1 LAKKNRRRIETYN
14 KNFDKEKNKRNDSIE
29 SVTTPSSSSSSWS
42 SPSKDKT
49 KNDKSKS
56 KTIENVLILQG
67 GGSLGAFGCG
77 VFKALAKRNIKIDIV
92 AGTSIGAVNAA
103 IIAGSKEGDSS
114 EQVLEQFWLEL
125 SDSFVDFNNI
135 ASFFSYPSFPGLSE
149 QLVHTLNSYYPYS
162 FFRRRKVEGEENH
175 HQSESANEKAK
186 IKQLSSFYSS
196 AIFGN
201 DKMFKP
207 RWKPE
212 YAISDPEYFTPEKW
226 TYLYD
231 HSPLA
236 RTLDKYIDY
245 KKLNPDG
252 KPNARLII
260 TATNVLTA
268 EALIFDSSKQQI
280 TPKHILGA
288 SGYPS
293 YNFPWIEVEKGVY
306 AWDGSLLSNTPLR
319 EAIDASP
326 VNDKRIFLVENYPK
340 NIDVLPRNLAEVHH
354 RARDIIFSDKTEHN
368 VTMSKIITRYLEYI
382 EELYQIVEQYTDHTE
397 LGGEQ
402 LKRIRHKYKK
412 YKQERGA
419 EIKQIFHISRDEPFP
434 HIYENADFSPETIK
448 NSIEEGEAKTNQ
460 AITRT

>member
-1 LAKKNRRRIETYN
+1 MTETYN
-14 KNFDKEKNKRNDSIE
+14 KDLDKEKDKRNDSIDLQDA
-29 SVTTPSSSSSSWS
+29 SSRSRPPRSIE
-42 SPSKDKT
+42 KR
-49 KNDKSKS
+49 

-77 VFKALAKRNIKIDIV
+77 VFKALAKRNIKIDII

-103 IIAGSKEGDSS
+103 IIAGSKNEDTP
-114 EQVLEQFWLEL
+114 EQLLEQFWFEL
-125 SDSFVDFNNI
+125 SKSFVDLNTTTI
-135 ASFFSYPSFPGLSE
+135 TTAGPYSFTYPFLPALAE
-149 QLVHTLNSYYPYS
+149 QVIDYLYNYYPYS
-162 FFRRRKVEGEENH
+162 FFGRREKEEAQDYP
-175 HQSESANEKAK
+175 QSVSRNQKPR
-186 IKQLSSFYSS
+186 IKQIKSFYSS

-245 KKLNPDG
+245 KKLNPNG

-268 EALIFDSSKQQI
+268 EPLIFDSLKQQI

-288 SGYPS
+288 SGYPT
-293 YNFPWIEVEKGVY
+293 YNFPWVEVEKGLY

-340 NIDVLPRNLAEVHH
+340 KIDVLPRDLPEVHH

-368 VTMSKIITRYLEYI
+368 VAMSKVITRYLQYI
-382 EELYQIVEQYTDHTE
+382 EELYQIVEQHANHLE
-397 LGGEQ
+397 LGEEK

-419 EIKQIFHISRDEPFP
+419 EIKQIFYISRDEPFP

-448 NSIEEGEAKTNQ
+448 NSIEEGEMKTDQ
-460 AITRT
+460 ALRKMG

>member
-1 LAKKNRRRIETYN
+1 LSKKNRKVVETYN
-14 KNFDKEKNKRNDSIE
+14 KDLDKQKNKRTNSADLSASSSRSMPSRSIE
-29 SVTTPSSSSSSWS
+29 
-42 SPSKDKT
+42 KR
-49 KNDKSKS
+49 KNL
-56 KTIENVLILQG
+56 ENVIILQG

-77 VFKALAKRNIKIDIV
+77 VFKALAKRNIRIDII

-103 IIAGSKEGDSS
+103 IIAGSKDEDAP
-114 EQVLEQFWLEL
+114 EQLLEQFWLEL
-125 SDSFVDFNNI
+125 SKGFVDLNNT
-135 ASFFSYPSFPGLSE
+135 ATAAPYSFTYPFLPSLAE
-149 QLVHTLNSYYPYS
+149 QVVDYLYNYYPYP
-162 FFRRRKVEGEENH
+162 FFGRRIIEGNDYP
-175 HQSESANEKAK
+175 QSVSRRNQKPR
-186 IKQLSSFYSS
+186 IKQIKSFYSS

-212 YAISDPEYFTPEKW
+212 YATSDPEYFTPEKW

-231 HSPLA
+231 HSPLV

-245 KKLNPDG
+245 EKLNPNG

-268 EALIFDSSKQQI
+268 QPLIFDSSKQQI

-293 YNFPWIEVEKGVY
+293 YNFPWVEVEKGVY

-340 NIDVLPRNLAEVHH
+340 RIDVLPRDLPEVHH
-354 RARDIIFSDKTEHN
+354 RARDIMFSDKTEHN
-368 VTMSKIITRYLEYI
+368 VTMSKVITRYLEYI
-382 EELYQIVEQYTDHTE
+382 EELYQIVEQHANHRE
-397 LGGEQ
+397 LGEEK

-419 EIKQIFHISRDEPFP
+419 EIKQIFYISRDEPFP
-434 HIYENADFSPETIK
+434 HIYENADFSPETI
-448 NSIEEGEAKTNQ
+448 
-460 AITRT
+460 

>member
-1 LAKKNRRRIETYN
+1 MSKKNRRAAETYN
-14 KNFDKEKNKRNDSIE
+14 KDRDKEKDKRNDSTDLQATSSRSRSPPHSIE
-29 SVTTPSSSSSSWS
+29 
-42 SPSKDKT
+42 KR
-49 KNDKSKS
+49 

-77 VFKALAKRNIKIDIV
+77 VFKSLAKRNIKINII

-103 IIAGSKEGDSS
+103 IIAGSKNEDTP
-114 EQVLEQFWLEL
+114 EQLLEQFWLEL
-125 SDSFVDFNNI
+125 SKSFVDLNNT
-135 ASFFSYPSFPGLSE
+135 ATTAGPYSFTYPFLPALAE
-149 QLVHTLNSYYPYS
+149 QVADYLYNYYPYS
-162 FFRRRKVEGEENH
+162 FFGRREIGGEDYP
-175 HQSESANEKAK
+175 QSVSRNQKLR
-186 IKQLSSFYSS
+186 IKQIKSFYSS

-245 KKLNPDG
+245 KKLNPNG

-268 EALIFDSSKQQI
+268 EPLVFDSSKQQI

-293 YNFPWIEVEKGVY
+293 YNFPWVEVEKGLY

-340 NIDVLPRNLAEVHH
+340 KIDVLPRDLPEVHH

-368 VTMSKIITRYLEYI
+368 VVMSKVITRYLQYI
-382 EELYQIVEQYTDHTE
+382 EELYQIVEQHANHQE
-397 LGGEQ
+397 VGKER
-402 LKRIRHKYKK
+402 LKKIRYKYKK

-419 EIKQIFHISRDEPFP
+419 EIKQIFYISRDEPFP

-448 NSIEEGEAKTNQ
+448 NSIEEGEEKTDQ
-460 AITRT
+460 ALRKIG

>member
-1 LAKKNRRRIETYN
+1 MTETYN
-14 KNFDKEKNKRNDSIE
+14 KDLDKEKDKRNDS
-29 SVTTPSSSSSSWS
+29 TDLQATSSRSWS
-42 SPSKDKT
+42 PPPHSIGKR
-49 KNDKSKS
+49 

-77 VFKALAKRNIKIDIV
+77 VFKALAKRNIKIDII

-103 IIAGSKEGDSS
+103 IIAGSKNEDTP
-114 EQVLEQFWLEL
+114 EQLLEQFWLEL
-125 SDSFVDFNNI
+125 SKSFVDLSNT
-135 ASFFSYPSFPGLSE
+135 ATAGPYPFTYPFLPSLAE
-149 QLVHTLNSYYPYS
+149 QVMDYLYNYYPYS
-162 FFRRRKVEGEENH
+162 FFGRGEIEGQDYP
-175 HQSESANEKAK
+175 QSVSRNQKPR
-186 IKQLSSFYSS
+186 IKQIKSFYSS

-245 KKLNPDG
+245 KKLNPNG

-268 EALIFDSSKQQI
+268 EPLVFDSSKQQI

-293 YNFPWIEVEKGVY
+293 YNFPWVEVEKDLY

-326 VNDKRIFLVENYPK
+326 VNDKQIFLVENYPK
-340 NIDVLPRNLAEVHH
+340 KIDVLPRDLPEVHH

-368 VTMSKIITRYLEYI
+368 VVMSKVITRYLQYI
-382 EELYQIVEQYTDHTE
+382 EELYQIVEQHANHQE
-397 LGGEQ
+397 VGKER
-402 LKRIRHKYKK
+402 LKKIRYKYKK

-448 NSIEEGEAKTNQ
+448 NSIEEGEEKTDQ
-460 AITRT
+460 ALRKIG